1 LMHIFINILKC
12 LFLIVPVLL
21 SIAFFTLFERK
32 ILASIQLR
40 IGCSVIGIYGI
51 LQPFSDALKLL
62 SKEFIFP
69 SNANLK
75 LFIITPYLSL
85 VLSLIS

>member
-1 LMHIFINILKC
+1 MNIFIYFFKC

-40 IGCSVIGIYGI
+40 VGCSIIGIYGI

-62 SKEFIFP
+62 SKEFVFP
-69 SNANLK
+69 SHANLK
-75 LFIITPYLSL
+75 LFLVTPYLSL
-85 VLSLIS
+85 ILSLIS